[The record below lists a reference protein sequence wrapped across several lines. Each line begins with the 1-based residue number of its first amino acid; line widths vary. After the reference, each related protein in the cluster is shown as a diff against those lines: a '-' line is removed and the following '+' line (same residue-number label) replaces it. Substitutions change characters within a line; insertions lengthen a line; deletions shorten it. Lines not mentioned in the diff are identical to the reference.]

1 MKLNSMSF
9 FQLASQ
15 RMSWLSAN
23 QRVVAENIANA
34 DTPGFKA
41 REVSPFETLVDG
53 SRTGGVRT
61 THAGHIQGGGHAG
74 GQASGLPTTADS
86 AAWETTIDGNT
97 VVLEQQT
104 LKAAEISESYRL
116 AAQLYGKGHQ
126 LLSLAVVGQR

>member
-15 RMSWLSAN
+15 KMSWLSAN

-34 DTPGFKA
+34 DTPGYKA
-41 REVSPFETLVDG
+41 RNVSSFETLVDG
-53 SRTGGVRT
+53 ARTGGVRT

-74 GQASGLPTTADS
+74 GVRATEDS

-104 LKAAEISESYRL
+104 LKANEISESYQL

-126 LLSLAVVGQR
+126 LLTLAVVGQR

>member
-41 REVSPFETLVDG
+41 REISPFETLVDG
-53 SRTGGVRT
+53 ARTGGIRT

-74 GQASGLPTTADS
+74 GMRTTADS

-104 LKAAEISESYRL
+104 LKANEISESYQL

>member
-15 RMSWLSAN
+15 KMSWLSAN

-34 DTPGFKA
+34 DTPDYKA
-41 REVSPFETLVDG
+41 RNVSSFETLVDG
-53 SRTGGVRT
+53 ARTGGVRT

-74 GQASGLPTTADS
+74 GVRAAEDS

-104 LKAAEISESYRL
+104 LKANEISESYQL

-126 LLSLAVVGQR
+126 LLTLAVVGQR

>member
-15 RMSWLSAN
+15 RMSWLSAG

-34 DTPGFKA
+34 DTPGYKA
-41 REVSPFETLVDG
+41 RSVSSFEALVDG
-53 SRTGGVRT
+53 ARTGGVRT
-61 THAGHIQGGGHAG
+61 THASHLQGGGHAG
-74 GQASGLPTTADS
+74 GLRATEDS
-86 AAWETTIDGNT
+86 APWETTIDGNT

-104 LKAAEISESYRL
+104 LKANEISESYQL

-126 LLSLAVVGQR
+126 LLGLAVGSPR

>member
-15 RMSWLSAN
+15 RMSWLAAN

-41 REVSPFETLVDG
+41 REVSPFEALVDG

-74 GQASGLPTTADS
+74 GLRATADS

-104 LKAAEISESYRL
+104 LKAAEISESYQL

-126 LLSLAVVGQR
+126 LLGIAVGSNR

>member
-1 MKLNSMSF
+1 MSF

-15 RMSWLSAN
+15 RMSWLAAN

-41 REVSPFETLVDG
+41 REVSPFEALVDG

-74 GQASGLPTTADS
+74 GLRATADS

-104 LKAAEISESYRL
+104 LKAAEISESYQL

-126 LLSLAVVGQR
+126 LLGIAVGSNR

>member
-15 RMSWLSAN
+15 RMSWLAAN

-41 REVSPFETLVDG
+41 REVSPFEALVDG

-74 GQASGLPTTADS
+74 GLRATADS

-104 LKAAEISESYRL
+104 LKAAEISESYQL

-126 LLSLAVVGQR
+126 LLGIAVGNNR

>member
-15 RMSWLSAN
+15 RMSWLAAN

-41 REVSPFETLVDG
+41 REVSPFEALVDG

-61 THAGHIQGGGHAG
+61 THAGHIQGGGHVG
-74 GQASGLPTTADS
+74 GLRATADS

-104 LKAAEISESYRL
+104 LKAAEISESYQL

-126 LLSLAVVGQR
+126 LLGIAVGSNR

>member
-15 RMSWLSAN
+15 RMSWLAAN
-23 QRVVAENIANA
+23 QRVVAENITNA

-41 REVSPFETLVDG
+41 REVSPFEALVDG

-74 GQASGLPTTADS
+74 GLRATADS

-104 LKAAEISESYRL
+104 LKAAEISESYQL

-126 LLSLAVVGQR
+126 LLGIAVGSNR

>member
-15 RMSWLSAN
+15 RMSWLAAN

-41 REVSPFETLVDG
+41 REVSPFEALVDG

-61 THAGHIQGGGHAG
+61 TNAGHIQGGGHAG
-74 GQASGLPTTADS
+74 GLRATADG

-104 LKAAEISESYRL
+104 LKAAEISESYQL

-126 LLSLAVVGQR
+126 LLGIAVGSNR